1 MALAMQEEE
10 NPDNQLPM
18 LFRILRILGIYLMI
32 TLVFQ
37 YAKMYQIFVILAVV
51 FLFYATEIYRKYNQR
66 RILR

>member
-32 TLVFQ
+32 TIVLQ
-37 YAKMYQIFVILAVV
+37 HAKMYQIFVILAVV